1 MRGRPSASRRPCR
14 SPAGACHEAAHRLGL
29 LLLLALAAA
38 AIALAWPREEF
49 IASTSNADHAATPA
63 NIARG
68 AYLAR
73 AGDCMACHTA
83 RGGVPYA
90 GGRALDTPFGR
101 LVAPNITPEPTTG
114 IGSWTP
120 DDFWRALHNG
130 KSKDGRLLYPA
141 FPYTNYTK
149 VTRPDADALFAYLR
163 SLPPVR
169 QPNTPHALDFPYNQ
183 QLTLAGWRLLYFKPG
198 VQQADAARDARWNRG
213 AYLVEGLGHCAACH
227 STRNRLGATD
237 STLGGGLIPTIG
249 WYAPSLTSEAEAG
262 LGKWSEAHIV
272 QLLGTGVA
280 PGASVTGPMAEVVAQ
295 SLQYLNQD
303 DLGAMAAYLKSLPA
317 APAGERPAAPR
328 PSEPEMQ
335 AGAKLF
341 GQHCASLP
349 RRARRRQ
356 GTVSGPER
364 QPRAD
369 AGRTG
374 ERDPRRAER
383 RLRARHRRQPAA
395 LRHAALRPRAAGC
408 RGGHAR
414 HLPARE
420 LGQCGGAGIERR
432 RESLPQRPAGLKEA
446 ARACRP
452 ATISF
457 YSPPITRP

>member
-1 MRGRPSASRRPCR
+1 MKRRIR
-14 SPAGACHEAAHRLGL
+14 IG
-29 LLLLALAAA
+29 LLALVAVAAA

-49 IASTSNADHAATPA
+49 IAAGSPADHAATEA
-63 NIARG
+63 NLARG

-90 GGRALDTPFGR
+90 GGRVLDTPFGR
-101 LVAPNITPEPTTG
+101 LVAPNITPEASTG

-169 QPNTPHALDFPYNQ
+169 QQNAPHELRFPYNQ

-198 VQQADAARDARWNRG
+198 VQQPDATKDARWNRG

-227 STRNRLGATD
+227 STRNRFGATD

-249 WYAPSLTSEAEAG
+249 WYAPSLTSDGEAG

-295 SLQYLNQD
+295 SLQYLTPD
-303 DLGAMAAYLKSLPA
+303 DLGAMAVYLKSLPA
-317 APAGERPAAPR
+317 APADARPAAPR
-328 PSEPEMQ
+328 PPEQTML
-335 AGAKLF
+335 AGEKLY
-341 GQHCASLP
+341 GQHCA
-349 RRARRRQ
+349 ACH
-356 GTVSGPER
+356 
-364 QPRAD
+364 
-369 AGRTG
+369 G
-374 ERDPRRAER
+374 ERGEGKGPYPALAGNRALSMAEPVNAIRVVLNGGFAPGTGGNPRPYGMPPFGHALGDAEVATLVSY
-383 RLRARHRRQPAA
+383 LRASWGN
-395 LRHAALRPRAAGC
+395 AAG
-408 RGGHAR
+408 AVS
-414 HLPARE
+414 PAEVNRYRSVP
-420 LGQCGGAGIERR
+420 LD
-432 RESLPQRPAGLKEA
+432 
-446 ARACRP
+446 
-452 ATISF
+452 
-457 YSPPITRP
+457 

>member
-1 MRGRPSASRRPCR
+1 MKRRVVI
-14 SPAGACHEAAHRLGL
+14 GL
-29 LLLLALAAA
+29 VLLLALAAA

-49 IASTSNADHAATPA
+49 IASSSTADHAATPA

-114 IGSWTP
+114 IGNWTP

-169 QPNTPHALDFPYNQ
+169 QPNTPHELRFPYNQ

-198 VQQADAARDARWNRG
+198 VQQPDAAKDARWNRG

-227 STRNRLGATD
+227 STRNRFGATD

-249 WYAPSLTSEAEAG
+249 WYAPSLSSEAEAG

-295 SLQYLNQD
+295 SLQFLNQD
-303 DLGAMAAYLKSLPA
+303 DLGAMAVYLKSLPA

-328 PSEPEMQ
+328 PSEQEMQ

-341 GQHCASLP
+341 GQHCA
-349 RRARRRQ
+349 
-356 GTVSGPER
+356 TCH
-364 QPRAD
+364 
-369 AGRTG
+369 G
-374 ERDPRRAER
+374 ERGEGKGPYPALSGNRALTLAEPVNAIRVVLNGGFAPGTAGNPRPYGMPPFGHVLQDAEVATLVTY
-383 RLRARHRRQPAA
+383 LRASWGNAA
-395 LRHAALRPRAAGC
+395 APVSSADVNRYRSVPLD
-408 RGGHAR
+408 
-414 HLPARE
+414 
-420 LGQCGGAGIERR
+420 
-432 RESLPQRPAGLKEA
+432 
-446 ARACRP
+446 
-452 ATISF
+452 
-457 YSPPITRP
+457 